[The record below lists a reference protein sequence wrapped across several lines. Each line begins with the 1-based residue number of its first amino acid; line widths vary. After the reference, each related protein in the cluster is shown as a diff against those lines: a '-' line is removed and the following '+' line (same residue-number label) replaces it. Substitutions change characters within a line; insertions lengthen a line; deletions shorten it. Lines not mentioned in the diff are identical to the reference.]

1 MSLSRSSERLRS
13 SGHRRGRM
21 FVSWAPHARADAIAA
36 ALGATVYCP
45 SPGSRSLPAP
55 VRYAIQTIAT
65 AVHVLRARPAEV
77 LFTNPP
83 VFAGV
88 VVVLL
93 ARLVRARAWSD
104 SHSGAFN
111 DPRWMRFARVNEWV
125 MRRCAGVIVTNR
137 PLAALVQSRGGHP
150 LIVNMVASRPHTR
163 RAGGAPTF
171 LAPLSYSFDEPV
183 RELLEAAA
191 MAPDVSLTITGRAPG
206 WVQRAAPANCTFT
219 GWLQRDDYEALLSR
233 ATGVV
238 CLTDRE
244 LTMQMGAFEALE
256 YGVPI
261 LASGTEALRDYLSHG
276 GVVFADDHDPR
287 TLAACLE
294 RLWRERAQLTAAALA
309 AQEPI
314 FLRAR
319 LELSALE
326 AALGTDPLDADALRA
341 ETPEAGRLAP
351 GVGDSARARTRSG
364 ERTATHASDT
374 SVAHVD

>member
-1 MSLSRSSERLRS
+1 MSLSRSSDRLRS
-13 SGHRRGRM
+13 SERRRGRM
-21 FVSWAPHARADAIAA
+21 FVSWTPHARVNAIAA
-36 ALGATVYCP
+36 AVGASVYCP
-45 SPGSRSLPAP
+45 PAGKRGNPAP
-55 VRYAIQTIAT
+55 LRYAVQTLAT
-65 AVHVLRARPAEV
+65 AFQLVRMRPAEIF
-77 LFTNPP
+77 FTNPP

-88 VVVLL
+88 AVVLL

-150 LIVNMVASRPHTR
+150 LILNMVARRPGTR
-163 RAGGAPTF
+163 RADGAPTV

-191 MAPDVSLTITGRAPG
+191 MAPDVSLTITGRAPS
-206 WVQRAAPANCTFT
+206 WVRRAAPANCTFP
-219 GWLQRDDYEALLSR
+219 GWLTRDDYEALLSR

-261 LASGTEALRDYLSHG
+261 LATGTEALRDYLSHG

-287 TLAACLE
+287 TLADCLE
-294 RLWRERAQLTAAALA
+294 RLWRERAQLMAAALA

-319 LELSALE
+319 LELSVLE
-326 AALGTDPLDADALRA
+326 AALETDPLEADALRA
-341 ETPEAGRLAP
+341 ETPEASRRARGA
-351 GVGDSARARTRSG
+351 GDSAPARTRSG
-364 ERTATHASDT
+364 DRTGTRASDT